1 MSYVTYQFETNIA
14 TYDTELEAEV
24 IEQIE
29 AEKNYV
35 KVYETTDRQGQ
46 LIHRPDYY
54 HDVSSGELI
63 AKKMPE
69 NPMTPMYEAGIEY
82 ANHVAE
88 EARAEITAL
97 QETTEGRL
105 ALKILHNINA
115 EDWEE
120 WHRELDRNP
129 DGSEKGVK

>member
-1 MSYVTYQFETNIA
+1 
-14 TYDTELEAEV
+14 
-24 IEQIE
+24 
-29 AEKNYV
+29 
-35 KVYETTDRQGQ
+35 
-46 LIHRPDYY
+46 
-54 HDVSSGELI
+54 
-63 AKKMPE
+63 
-69 NPMTPMYEAGIEY
+69 MTPMYEAGIEY

-129 DGSEKGVK
+129 DGSEKE